1 MAQGNDS
8 VRVVIFNK
16 AQPDL
21 FLILTETDDPDNW
34 KLPGGRFDDED
45 EQPMA
50 AARREVREELGLNDV
65 VLTVTS
71 QLTNDDGVSNRY
83 IFQLSVDEAEV
94 QPTAEIART
103 RWVTVDTIPEGK
115 NRGHILSAVQ
125 TTA

>member
-8 VRVVIFNK
+8 VRVVVFNK

-45 EQPMA
+45 EQPLA
-50 AARREVREELGLNDV
+50 AAQREVLEELGLSDAA
-65 VLTVTS
+65 LTVTS

-83 IFQLSVDEAEV
+83 IFQLTVDKADI
-94 QPTAEIART
+94 QPSAEIAQT
-103 RWVTVDTIPEGK
+103 RWVTVDNTPEGK
-115 NRGHILSAVQ
+115 NRSHILSAVQ